1 MNRLVLAV
9 GLVLLPGFADAAM
22 LRTSLPSHFPA
33 PSAAYRIRD
42 GAGPRRPL
50 RTRLPSGKRT
60 RAVPHR
66 SPTAISPPR
75 SGDLQTVAPQMIH
88 VHDGDTF
95 YVGPEAIRLRGIDT
109 PELGQPRA
117 FDATRRLFQLLH
129 AGPVTIVRRAE
140 DIYGRVVADVYV
152 GDRNVADVLRAEGF
166 AKARAP
172 TFRATWRW
180 QRIHLSTFQARG
192 RPHPDENTASA
203 RVLEKLGFA
212 VLEAEASETD
222 SRGDERRVIR
232 WYLRR
237 PA

>member
-22 LRTSLPSHFPA
+22 LRTSLPSHVPA
-33 PSAAYRIRD
+33 PQATYRIRD
-42 GAGPRRPL
+42 GTRPQRRPQTRL
-50 RTRLPSGKRT
+50 SSRGRTR

-66 SPTAISPPR
+66 SGAAITPPR

-117 FDATRRLFQLLH
+117 YDATRRLIQLLH

-152 GDRNVADVLRAEGF
+152 GGRNVADVLRAEGF

-172 TFRATWRW
+172 T
-180 QRIHLSTFQARG
+180 
-192 RPHPDENTASA
+192 
-203 RVLEKLGFA
+203 V
-212 VLEAEASETD
+212 
-222 SRGDERRVIR
+222 
-232 WYLRR
+232 R